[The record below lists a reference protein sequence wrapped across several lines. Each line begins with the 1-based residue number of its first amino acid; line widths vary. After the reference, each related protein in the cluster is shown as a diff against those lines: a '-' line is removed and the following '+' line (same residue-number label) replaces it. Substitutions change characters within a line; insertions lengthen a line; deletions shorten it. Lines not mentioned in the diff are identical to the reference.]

1 MVKQYGADIL
11 RLWVAQVD
19 YTADQRIGPEILKGS
34 ADSYRRLRNTLRF
47 MIGALDGFDEAERVE
62 PAEMPELERWVLHR
76 LAELD
81 AEVRAGYGRYAF
93 QHVFQQL
100 FQFCTVDL
108 SSVYFDIRKDALY
121 CDPADSLRRRS
132 ARTVLDLLFT
142 RLTTWLAPMLVFT
155 MEEVWLERFPGEES
169 SVHLV
174 DFPDTPAVWRD
185 EALGAKWAGIR
196 RARRVVTGALEV
208 ERREKRIGASL
219 EAAPVVHV
227 ADADLRAVLGS
238 VDFADLCITSDLVLS
253 GEPAPEGAFALDDVA
268 GVAVVPDLAGGR
280 ENARGAGRCC
290 RTSARIPIRRPARGA
305 TRRWAEAMLT
315 LHIGLPKTGTT
326 FLQRQVFAGSEDPLF
341 LHRRQGPEA
350 EALCRDL
357 RRYVKCPGIVAPFLR
372 RRRPQSSGRDRGG
385 GRGAAAAGLRREHRH
400 RFRRLLDGHGA

>member
-1 MVKQYGADIL
+1 MLQSCGTMGRAPYEGVLTHGFTLDEKGMKMSKSLGNTVAPEDVVRQYGADIL

-34 ADSYRRLRNTLRF
+34 ADAYRRLRNTLRF

-81 AEVRAGYGRYAF
+81 VEVREGYGRYAF

-174 DFPDTPAVWRD
+174 DFPDTPAEWRD

-227 ADADLRAVLGS
+227 ADPDLRAVLGS
-238 VDFADLCITSDLVLS
+238 VDFADLCITSDLTLTDDA
-253 GEPAPEGAFALDDVA
+253 APEGAFALDDVR
-268 GVAVVPDLAGGR
+268 GRGGRSGAGGGR
-280 ENARGAGRCC
+280 KMRAVLEGAAGRGHACASADLRAVRRGAGVK
-290 RTSARIPIRRPARGA
+290 PV
-305 TRRWAEAMLT
+305 TR
-315 LHIGLPKTGTT
+315 
-326 FLQRQVFAGSEDPLF
+326 
-341 LHRRQGPEA
+341 
-350 EALCRDL
+350 
-357 RRYVKCPGIVAPFLR
+357 
-372 RRRPQSSGRDRGG
+372 
-385 GRGAAAAGLRREHRH
+385 
-400 RFRRLLDGHGA
+400 